1 MKGVE
6 VMKDE
11 NEQTGLLR
19 QLRIR
24 SFKWDSK
31 TEPFSVLRG
40 LYFSSRGGFACATT
54 KYRKEVPQGNE
65 TKGKSF

>member
-1 MKGVE
+1 
-6 VMKDE
+6 MKDE

-31 TEPFSVLRG
+31 TGPFSVLRE
-40 LYFSSRGGFACATT
+40 LYFSSRGGFACAAR

-65 TKGKSF
+65 VKGKSS